1 VDDSAKNS
9 QAPQQHVIRLDSTR
23 STEDIVEELGGED
36 SVHAKMF
43 VLSRLAP
50 MRQAWAEIEATAGY
64 ELLPRASH
72 VFVEY
77 ATYRG
82 AGGRVAPPT
91 FVVAAESDDKWS
103 RWYRQHAQSLE
114 DAQNALCA
122 AYYHR
127 DVIFAIESRI
137 SEIVAQTGVRDLMP
151 AGSTTAGGNTRRLD
165 FEYHGFLTASRRCL
179 DYMTRS
185 IAAFFR
191 NEQTSFRRFEAG
203 LKTKAEE
210 LLPVAEQTRA
220 AYARHANKFPD
231 LLSAGN
237 MSTSLRDRLTHLEHL
252 PAGVLNLTAR
262 GVFICGGAEELSPIT
277 ESSALLTTVLDA
289 KLSRLQHC
297 VDDVVRSF
305 DDALR
310 TALSPKLT

>member
-91 FVVAAESDDKWS
+91 FVVA
-103 RWYRQHAQSLE
+103 
-114 DAQNALCA
+114 
-122 AYYHR
+122 